1 MAQSNAAASAVQ
13 NLFRTPELKD
23 KILFTLLCLLV
34 YRIGAHVTAP
44 GINPQAISD
53 FIDSQKNGGGLLG
66 LYNLSPAPGSTKNR
80 KRLGRGPGSGTG
92 KTSGKGTKGIKA
104 RAGHHGPGG
113 GKPHFE
119 GGQMPITRRLPKRG
133 FTNPFR
139 EEPQLVRLDDLESIK
154 GSSEITRESLAEAGV
169 IRANK
174 GPVKVLA
181 NGAITKAIA
190 VRGLKVSAGAR
201 EKIVAAGGRVEE

>member
-1 MAQSNAAASAVQ
+1 MTPAKGKEGSSEKIGLHNLAA
-13 NLFRTPELKD
+13 
-23 KILFTLLCLLV
+23 
-34 YRIGAHVTAP
+34 
-44 GINPQAISD
+44 
-53 FIDSQKNGGGLLG
+53 
-66 LYNLSPAPGSTKNR
+66 APGSTKNR

-92 KTSGKGTKGIKA
+92 KTSGKGHKGIKA

-139 EEPQLVRLDDLESIK
+139 EESQIVRLDDLEQL
-154 GSSEITRESLAEAGV
+154 GAGEITRESLIEAGL
-169 IRANK
+169 IKSKK
-174 GPVKVLA
+174 GFVKVLA
-181 NGAITKAIA
+181 NGQIAQAIT

-201 EKIVAAGGRVEE
+201 DKIVAAGGRVEE

>member
-1 MAQSNAAASAVQ
+1 MATTNTPGQS
-13 NLFRTPELKD
+13 
-23 KILFTLLCLLV
+23 
-34 YRIGAHVTAP
+34 GAP
-44 GINPQAISD
+44 G
-53 FIDSQKNGGGLLG
+53 KLG
-66 LYNLSPAPGSTKNR
+66 LHNLHAAPGSTKNR

-92 KTSGKGTKGIKA
+92 KTSGKGHKGSKA

-139 EEPQLVRLDDLESIK
+139 VEAQIVRLDELGQFS
-154 GSSEITRESLAEAGV
+154 GSEITRDSLAEAGL
-169 IRANK
+169 IKSSK
-174 GPVKVLA
+174 GQVKVLA
-181 NGAITKAIA
+181 NGQIDQA
-190 VRGLKVSAGAR
+190 VTVKGLKVSAGAR

>member
-1 MAQSNAAASAVQ
+1 MATKKSGAGASEGGVEKIGLH
-13 NLFRTPELKD
+13 NL
-23 KILFTLLCLLV
+23 V
-34 YRIGAHVTAP
+34 A
-44 GINPQAISD
+44 
-53 FIDSQKNGGGLLG
+53 
-66 LYNLSPAPGSTKNR
+66 APGSTKNR

-92 KTSGKGTKGIKA
+92 KTSGKGHKGIKA

-139 EEPQLVRLDDLESIK
+139 EENQVVRLDDLAKLSGEV
-154 GSSEITRESLAEAGV
+154 TREMLVEAGL
-169 IRANK
+169 INGNK
-174 GPVKVLA
+174 GAVKVLA
-181 NGAITKAIA
+181 NGEITQAVT